1 MEDRG
6 GQLESGMTMRHCGP
20 EWASGNRRPVRR
32 VTNPEWEE
40 V

>member
-6 GQLESGMTMRHCGP
+6 GQLESGLTMRHCGP
-20 EWASGNRRPVRR
+20 EWPSGNHRPVRR